1 MTWLLAHMWIVVAAT
16 GAAALIL
23 GWSVRGMML
32 SGKMRQA
39 VVERDMVR
47 VELGHAKDEIERLF
61 ADQRKRGNGE
71 VAAAPAADPI
81 LARKVESLTAELARK
96 SAEIDALK
104 AAPAPA
110 AVAAPAAAVAA
121 TPTSGAGQVE
131 ETLVWRNRH
140 LESRVVHLESELAKA
155 VAAPPPAAPAA
166 PAAAPA
172 VAAEE
177 TAKKDFEI
185 SYLRTRVAGLETELA
200 AVPVP
205 TVMAEAPAETVAALA
220 AETSAPVEEEIARLR
235 WRVRFLEGRLAYFE
249 GDGERSESADE
260 SEDSPEAG
268 FEEDAEPEPAPR
280 ASEKIFE
287 QLEAA
292 DQLAEAE
299 AAPEIARERPLAME
313 RPVDGKPD
321 DLTLIGGIGPKI
333 QDVLNSLGIWH
344 FDQIAEWTPQNI
356 AWVDEYL
363 SFAGR
368 ITREGW
374 VEQAAVLVDEAAD
387 A

>member
-16 GAAALIL
+16 GSAALIL

-39 VVERDMVR
+39 LVERDMVR

-110 AVAAPAAAVAA
+110 AVAAPAVAA
-121 TPTSGAGQVE
+121 AATATSGAGQVE

-172 VAAEE
+172 EAAEE

-185 SYLRTRVAGLETELA
+185 SYLRTRVAGLEAELA
-200 AVPVP
+200 AAPAP
-205 TVMAEAPAETVAALA
+205 TVAAEAPAEPVAAPA
-220 AETSAPVEEEIARLR
+220 AETAAPVEEEIARLR

-249 GDGERSESADE
+249 GDGEKSESADE
-260 SEDSPEAG
+260 SEDSAEAG
-268 FEEDAEPEPAPR
+268 FEKDAEPEPAPR
-280 ASEKIFE
+280 ASDKIFE

-292 DQLAEAE
+292 DQMAEAE